1 MLKLQE
7 LLARGQGLHVE
18 GVIGVLGGRAES
30 LGKTNEKRGGGQKPC
45 VRVGRPE
52 ASRRLLQPGLRPR
65 QLGSPGAA
73 PLPRLGAPC
82 LEKAGCA
89 QCTQFTLIRKN

>member
-30 LGKTNEKRGGGQKPC
+30 LVKTIMPL
-45 VRVGRPE
+45 
-52 ASRRLLQPGLRPR
+52 ASSPLVVTLHPDLTVGLRH
-65 QLGSPGAA
+65 LVFS
-73 PLPRLGAPC
+73 
-82 LEKAGCA
+82 
-89 QCTQFTLIRKN
+89 

>member
-45 VRVGRPE
+45 VRVGRPDGYLLEPTAWRKGSE
-52 ASRRLLQPGLRPR
+52 ASYGVWR
-65 QLGSPGAA
+65 
-73 PLPRLGAPC
+73 
-82 LEKAGCA
+82 
-89 QCTQFTLIRKN
+89 

>member
-1 MLKLQE
+1 M
-7 LLARGQGLHVE
+7 E

-52 ASRRLLQPGLRPR
+52 ASRRLLQPGLRPPPAR
-65 QLGSPGAA
+65 QPGSCPAA
-73 PLPRLGAPC
+73 TAGGSVFRESWLCSVYTVHTDSQKLSARL
-82 LEKAGCA
+82 
-89 QCTQFTLIRKN
+89 Q